1 MSGGADMTGDA
12 GGARALAVRVEISPG
27 ELIDKITILEIK
39 ARRLTDPGQR
49 FNVAAELDALI
60 AARDAALPALAVLDD
75 LTDRLREINEDLW
88 AVEDDLRGCESAGDF
103 GAGFV
108 ALARSVYRLNDGRAA
123 VKRRINLLLGS
134 RLMEEK
140 SYGGG

>member
-1 MSGGADMTGDA
+1 MTARGASGT
-12 GGARALAVRVEISPG
+12 RSLAVSVEISPG

-39 ARRLTDPGQR
+39 ARRLSDPGQK
-49 FNVAAELDALI
+49 FNVTTELEALVR
-60 AARDAALPALAVLDD
+60 ARDASLPAIEALDD

-88 AVEDDLRGCESAGDF
+88 AVEDDLRGCEARGDF
-103 GAGFV
+103 GPGFV
-108 ALARSVYRLNDGRAA
+108 ALARAVYQLNDGRAA

-140 SYGGG
+140 SYRGS